1 MSGKLVVPFTKF
13 VFPLAKNFLTL
24 LANMASASEID
35 GDNQRKMRG
44 REVVKAGTGIT
55 LIILNEDLH
64 GIIRIKK
71 SLKNLVVSFDGV
83 SETLKQEIKKQK
95 GKFLG
100 MLLGTLGASM
110 LGSMLIWKGV
120 IRAVKTVRRA
130 GRWYT
135 NMDKMNKNF

>member
-1 MSGKLVVPFTKF
+1 
-13 VFPLAKNFLTL
+13 
-24 LANMASASEID
+24 MASASEID
-35 GDNQRKMRG
+35 GDNQRKMRE

-64 GIIRIKK
+64 GIIRIMK

-110 LGSMLIWKGV
+110 LGNMLI
-120 IRAVKTVRRA
+120 
-130 GRWYT
+130 
-135 NMDKMNKNF
+135 

>member
-1 MSGKLVVPFTKF
+1 M
-13 VFPLAKNFLTL
+13 TL

-35 GDNQRKMRG
+35 GDNQRKMRE

-64 GIIRIKK
+64 GIIRIIK
-71 SLKNLVVSFDGV
+71 SLKNLVASFDGV

-110 LGSMLIWKGV
+110 LGNMLIWKGV

-135 NMDKMNKNF
+135 NMDKMNKIF

>member
-1 MSGKLVVPFTKF
+1 M
-13 VFPLAKNFLTL
+13 TL
-24 LANMASASEID
+24 LANMASPSEID
-35 GDNQRKMRG
+35 GDNRRKMRE

-64 GIIRIKK
+64 GIIRIMK
-71 SLKNLVVSFDGV
+71 SLKNLVASFDGV

-100 MLLGTLGASM
+100 MLLGTSGASV
-110 LGSMLIWKGV
+110 LGNMLIWKGV
-120 IRAVKTVRRA
+120 IRAVKTVGRA

-135 NMDKMNKNF
+135 NMDIMNKNF